1 MEELWYIYS
10 NKNDAFV
17 KSIVKGKEYFDPK
30 QYYHEAVEVFPTD
43 KAGHLMIAKRS
54 LKKRKGSG
62 KYEFPAGSVI
72 ANETPANAA
81 RRELKEELGLK
92 CRSMKKLCEVKVPGI
107 KRYFFLAYIPDLTEQ
122 KVTLQEGENTD
133 YQIIT
138 YNQLFE
144 LISRGQFFQERA
156 EMYTAQLFD
165 NLEKFVGSLETLPSQ
180 KEENRTIRV
189 CEGFPGKKIE
199 LTLEDEPVPEE
210 PREEISY
217 SEPGKEIDVGG
228 YIWDGNEDIELS
240 ADPGKE

>member
-1 MEELWYIYS
+1 MEELWYIYA
-10 NKNDAFV
+10 NKDDQFV

-30 QYYHEAVEVFPTD
+30 KYYHEAVEVFPTD

-54 LKKRKGSG
+54 IKKRKGGG

-92 CRSMKKLCEVKVPGI
+92 CRSMKKLCEVKVPGMR
-107 KRYFFLAYIPDLTEQ
+107 RYFFLAYIPEMMDQ
-122 KVTLQEGENTD
+122 KVTLQEGENTE

-165 NLEKFVGSLETLPSQ
+165 SLEEFVGTP
-180 KEENRTIRV
+180 EEIPDEKPEGRTIQV
-189 CEGFPGKKIE
+189 CEGFPGKRIE
-199 LTLEDEPVPEE
+199 LAMEEEADPEE
-210 PREEISY
+210 PKEEISY

-228 YIWDGNEDIELS
+228 YIWDGNEDI
-240 ADPGKE
+240 